1 MAQQAARERRPEAGH
16 KKRTPLKIELCLE
29 MLIQADR
36 EGRFVMS
43 FDAMREYGDTCLHS
57 SIAALRDKGIR
68 FTQMSY
74 SHEHRHG
81 GKAHFQQ
88 YRLAPDS
95 RQKARALLMEYQAL
109 TGQKGAA

>member
-1 MAQQAARERRPEAGH
+1 MAQQAARESRPEASQ
-16 KKRTPLKIELCLE
+16 KKRPPLKIELCLE

-57 SIAALRDKGIR
+57 SIATLRAKGIR
-68 FTQMSY
+68 FLQMDY
-74 SHEHRHG
+74 PHEHRHG

-95 RQKARALLMEYQAL
+95 RQKALALLMEYQLL
-109 TGQKGAA
+109 TSRRGAA